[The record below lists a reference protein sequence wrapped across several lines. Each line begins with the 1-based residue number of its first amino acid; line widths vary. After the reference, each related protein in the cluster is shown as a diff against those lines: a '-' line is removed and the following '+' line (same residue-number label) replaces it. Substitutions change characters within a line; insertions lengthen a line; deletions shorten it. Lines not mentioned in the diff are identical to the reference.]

1 MGHVHYL
8 FDRLRVSG
16 HNILTM
22 TDRKA
27 LENARIANYNHKVQ
41 EALNSQLAAERT
53 ELARNERLGRPTL
66 GNRCAIKD
74 LIFRGAK

>member
-1 MGHVHYL
+1 MHYL

-22 TDRKA
+22 TNRKA

-66 GNRCAIKD
+66 GNKCAIKD

>member
-1 MGHVHYL
+1 
-8 FDRLRVSG
+8 
-16 HNILTM
+16 M
-22 TDRKA
+22 TNRKA

-41 EALNSQLAAERT
+41 EALNAQLAAERT
-53 ELARNERLGRPTL
+53 ELSRNERLGRPTL